1 MKITTILITIL
12 LTGCSQFS
20 QKIEEQR
27 QLYCEETS
35 LSTVCAVGFETND

>member
-1 MKITTILITIL
+1 MKITTILIIIL

-27 QLYCEETS
+27 QLYCEES
-35 LSTVCAVGFETND
+35 SSTICAAGFETND